1 MTQKHSPEELA
12 TGPVIA
18 EGVDEEPTA
27 DSERRPTGPIAA
39 LFFWLGVAFTVWH
52 LFTLNLYPIETWT
65 FRIIHVMGGSILG
78 FGLFAVTQVGL
89 THRNRAPR
97 TSMIIAVV
105 TAVVV
110 LSALQF
116 LVRPLF
122 GGGWGEAA
130 ASGGLGFWLYALGGA
145 AVLASLLAAALAPR
159 SVPGAL
165 SLLPPA
171 VSVGGIAIALS
182 MAVYALYLRHL
193 GGVAN
198 PPPWV
203 FDYFAIGLVLAVLV
217 AVVSGWIYGDRDNRV
232 SAVDWVLIA
241 GAVCVAF
248 YMIFNLQQL
257 QFRAG
262 VLATRP
268 DFLTAFSG
276 IVLILELTRR
286 LAGLALPIIAML
298 FVAYVFVG
306 PELPGFLHHNGATP
320 ERFFSYLYALD
331 GVFGVTTAVSSTYII
346 LFIIFGAMLQVSK
359 VGDYFVN
366 FAFSIAGAARGG
378 PAKVAVFASALMG
391 TINGTS
397 AGNVVATGS
406 MTIPLMKRVGYSPR
420 SAGAIE
426 AAASTGGQIL
436 PPVMGAG
443 AFIMAEVTEIPYTEI
458 IVAATIPALLY
469 FVAIFFMVDGEAL
482 KRGLRGIPRKD
493 LPVLRDMLKR
503 VYLFAPLLILIVSL
517 FSGNSVIRA
526 GSLAL
531 IITLVVATP
540 WRYSLKL
547 SLPVAA
553 AVFLGVTGLNAFGI
567 LTVPSLLETAQW
579 EVPRWMSIV
588 AILAVTLVL
597 ARGMGF
603 GKVIKGLELGARM
616 SIQIL
621 AVCACAGII
630 VGVIAFTGVGGKFA
644 NILLALAEGNQLI
657 ALLFAMLISIILGM
671 GMPTTAAYAVAAS
684 VVAPGLQRMGIDP
697 LIAHLFIFYFAVISA
712 ITPPVAL
719 AAYAGAGISGAN
731 PMSTSVESF
740 KVGLAAFIVPFMFF
754 YSPALLLLGDDAF
767 LIVRVIITAL
777 IGVYLLASAAQGYLL
792 GLMAWPLRIL
802 LLAGAMAMISGTLT
816 TDALGIALAL
826 AVVGWQWKFG
836 RRVTPAPAAGPTDA

>member
-1 MTQKHSPEELA
+1 MTHKHTPEEVV
-12 TGPVIA
+12 TGPVVA
-18 EGVDEEPTA
+18 EGIDEEPTA
-27 DSERRPTGPIAA
+27 DSERRPRGFVAA
-39 LFFWLGVAFTVWH
+39 LFFWSGVAFTLWH

-78 FGLFAVTQVGL
+78 FGLFAATQVGL
-89 THRNRAPR
+89 THRNRARR
-97 TSMIIAVV
+97 TSIIVAVV

-116 LVRPLF
+116 LKQPFF
-122 GGGWGEAA
+122 GAGWTEAA
-130 ASGGLGFWLYALGGA
+130 AGGGLWFWVYTLGGLA
-145 AVLASLLAAALAPR
+145 LLASLLWAALAPTGGPAGLAL
-159 SVPGAL
+159 VPLSFAGA
-165 SLLPPA
+165 
-171 VSVGGIAIALS
+171 GIAIAVS
-182 MAVYALYLRHL
+182 MALYALYLRY
-193 GGVAN
+193 GAGTPN

-203 FDYFAIGLVLAVLV
+203 FNWFGTGLVV
-217 AVVSGWIYGDRDNRV
+217 AAIVCILNGWIFGDRDDRV
-232 SAVDWVLIA
+232 SLGDWVLILA
-241 GAVCVAF
+241 AVCVAF

-262 VLATRP
+262 VLATKA
-268 DFLTAFSG
+268 DFLTAFTG
-276 IVLILELTRR
+276 VVIVLELTRR
-286 LAGLALPIIAML
+286 LAGLALPIIAMI
-298 FVAYVFVG
+298 FIAYVFLG
-306 PELPGFLHHNGATP
+306 PHMPGFMHHNGATP
-320 ERFFSYLYALD
+320 DRFFSYLYGLD

-482 KRGLRGIPRKD
+482 KRGLRGIPRRD
-493 LPVLRDMLKR
+493 LPVLGEMLKR

-547 SLPVAA
+547 SLPAAIVA
-553 AVFLGVTGLNAFGI
+553 FLGITGLNAFGI
-567 LTVPSLLETAQW
+567 LTLPSLLETMGW
-579 EVPRWMSIV
+579 EVPRWLSIT
-588 AILAVTLVL
+588 AILALSVVL

-603 GKVIKGLELGARM
+603 ERAIKGLELGARM

-657 ALLFAMLISIILGM
+657 ALIFAMLISIILGM

-754 YSPALLLLGDDAF
+754 YSPGLLAQGELLT
-767 LIVRVIITAL
+767 IVRVIITAL
-777 IGVYLLASAAQGYLL
+777 IGVYLLAAAAQGYLM
-792 GLMAWPLRIL
+792 GLMRWPLRIVL
-802 LLAGAMAMISGTLT
+802 LGAAMLMISGTIA
-816 TDALGIALAL
+816 TDALGIALA
-826 AVVGWQWKFG
+826 ASIVAWQWKFG
-836 RRVTPAPAAGPTDA
+836 QRVAPAAAVSPK